1 MPVIV
6 EQTIRIDSQVL
17 GIACAVLLAALVATW
32 LWIPITKARSYRRG
46 ADDAEP
52 KLTRDLAIANGK
64 TEAARGTMRELRMA
78 LAEAKA
84 TIAML
89 RGLGSDIAH
98 RAARLVTAVDDPSE
112 REAHILRIGGK
123 RP

>member
-1 MPVIV
+1 MPMII
-6 EQTIRIDSQVL
+6 EQTIRIDSQAL
-17 GIACAVLLAALVATW
+17 AIACAILLAALVATW

-64 TEAARGTMRELRMA
+64 NEAARLTMRELRMA

-84 TIAML
+84 TIATL
-89 RGLGSDIAH
+89 RGLGADIAH
-98 RAARLVTAVDDPSE
+98 RSAHLVTAIDEPSE